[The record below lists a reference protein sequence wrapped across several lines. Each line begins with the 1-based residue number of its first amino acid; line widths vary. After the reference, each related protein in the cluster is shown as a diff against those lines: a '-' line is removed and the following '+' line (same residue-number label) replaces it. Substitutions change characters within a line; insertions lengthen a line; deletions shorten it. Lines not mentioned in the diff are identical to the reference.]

1 MSCQRLVF
9 LLPALL
15 LPGLAFT
22 GAFAE
27 QCKVTQLDVRV
38 NPPNYKGHGPAHFRW
53 TGEIFVSPH
62 KEPVKVRFH
71 WARSDKA
78 HSQDTEI
85 VLKSGVTSYQVHDDW
100 ELGPSGGKAK
110 GHVWEQLCVKAP
122 AGKNS
127 NLVVAD
133 FEWTK

>member
-1 MSCQRLVF
+1 MTEERD
-9 LLPALL
+9 
-15 LPGLAFT
+15 GMT
-22 GAFAE
+22 GGVGVPNQATLFA
-27 QCKVTQLDVRV
+27 RS
-38 NPPNYKGHGPAHFRW
+38 
-53 TGEIFVSPH
+53 EIVVSPH

-122 AGKNS
+122 SGKNS

-133 FEWTK
+133 FEWAK